1 MSEKTGSITGSAAFL
16 PEDVD
21 QSIVPNG
28 SSENINTAS
37 EGSALLDGG
46 TTEQDGI
53 TEKNETLDKVSS
65 FFLQLGHFILSMREY
80 VTLGFLA
87 FALLPLFNFATM
99 GALAYIAY
107 PILVLSAM
115 QVLYFAPTSNILRD
129 GISLNTDYIKDIL
142 NLKETEVV
150 KEQTYSD
157 DEMLVLNTLGE
168 DSLEPGEET
177 SSPDDENEDD
187 VQYLQI
193 LEKFNLIK
201 MIMNLHP
208 EELTRRWEESAKGD
222 FETFWVKSLKVSFL
236 YMGVYFAAGLIAPF
250 CASPMHSILA
260 SGGPFALVGTYF
272 AVLFAGY
279 AISLVTDKTN
289 LDEDNA
295 YFYQGSGIAAVASV
309 VTLAII
315 AMAFDP
321 TSWLSV
327 ILAAPGALAALAPI
341 VITIAAL
348 GSYASNAKGLGEG
361 SSIDNSKNPVN
372 PVHSKFVAGDIIG
385 HPVGGDSQ
393 EYVINFGN
401 KGDKPPVV

>member
-1 MSEKTGSITGSAAFL
+1 MSEKTLREGEEFTGSAAL
-16 PEDVD
+16 LSQGGGD
-21 QSIVPNG
+21 QSI
-28 SSENINTAS
+28 ENINTTS
-37 EGSALLDGG
+37 EGSTLLGG
-46 TTEQDGI
+46 DTTEQDGI
-53 TEKNETLDKVSS
+53 TEKNETLDRVSS

-142 NLKETEVV
+142 NLKETKVDEDLETILELNEVS
-150 KEQTYSD
+150 EEGGLSSD
-157 DEMLVLNTLGE
+157 IESDI
-168 DSLEPGEET
+168 
-177 SSPDDENEDD
+177 ENEDFDKDD

-289 LDEDNA
+289 LDKDNA

-372 PVHSKFVAGDIIG
+372 PVHSKFVAGDGDIIG

-393 EYVINFGN
+393 EDVINFGN